1 MNIKIITDENENHVF
16 SSNQEKKLLF
26 ENSILFFD
34 DQRPQS
40 GARQPIGGAFI
51 VDKVNDK
58 SLSLT
63 SKIDGDG
70 KTVSGEGK
78 AVTFT
83 IKYSQVQALRPA
95 ILPHA
100 VGDEVCQGWSANG
113 SPALVGRCTRPHC
126 RRDQLAGCL
135 APARGD
141 SPRAESGGRRLPPRR

>member
-1 MNIKIITDENENHVF
+1 MSQDILGPMNIKIITDENENHAF

-100 VGDEVCQGWSANG
+100 VGDEICQG
-113 SPALVGRCTRPHC
+113 
-126 RRDQLAGCL
+126 
-135 APARGD
+135 
-141 SPRAESGGRRLPPRR
+141 ESGCGTHYSN